1 RIPGLM
7 RHSTTRSMAKLQT
20 GNVMAAH
27 GQTAQPP
34 MPVMGGCTFWLD
46 GVHLGATRFWGRL
59 LAVELNTF
67 RTELIALLPRL
78 RRFART
84 LAQGAADADDLVQ
97 ATCERAIIKADQ
109 WLDGTR
115 LDSWL
120 YTMMRNLWISEIRS
134 RKVRF
139 GQGQV
144 DASEAVEL
152 QTRVAGDDEAYGKQ
166 LMGMVKALPEGY
178 ATTLLLVAVEGWSY
192 QEAADFMEVPIGTV
206 MSRMSKARQLM
217 KAKLEAVA

>member
-1 RIPGLM
+1 LA
-7 RHSTTRSMAKLQT
+7 TE
-20 GNVMAAH
+20 
-27 GQTAQPP
+27 
-34 MPVMGGCTFWLD
+34 LD
-46 GVHLGATRFWGRL
+46 S
-59 LAVELNTF
+59 F
-67 RTELIALLPRL
+67 RKELIALLPRL

-97 ATCERAIIKADQ
+97 ATCEHAIIKSDQ

-134 RKVRF
+134 RKVRV

-144 DASEAVEL
+144 EASEAVEL

-166 LMGMVKALPEGY
+166 LMGMVRALPEGY

>member
-1 RIPGLM
+1 
-7 RHSTTRSMAKLQT
+7 MAT
-20 GNVMAAH
+20 
-27 GQTAQPP
+27 
-34 MPVMGGCTFWLD
+34 
-46 GVHLGATRFWGRL
+46 
-59 LAVELNTF
+59 ELNTF

-97 ATCERAIIKADQ
+97 ATCERAIVKADQ

-120 YTMMRNLWISEIRS
+120 YTMMRNLWISEMRS
-134 RKVRF
+134 RRVRIGH
-139 GQGQV
+139 GQI

-152 QTRVAGDDEAYGKQ
+152 RTHVGGDDETYGKQ
-166 LMGMVKALPEGY
+166 LMTMVRALPEGY
-178 ATTLLLVAVEGWSY
+178 ATTLLLVAIEGWSY

-206 MSRMSKARQLM
+206 MSRMSKARQLL